1 MVFDQVRHQRRGL
14 ALRPL
19 WQVLT
24 RISGVCL
31 RTIVAD
37 WAKGK
42 VCQSPRVER
51 KSSAQGAGTP
61 RKVAG
66 VCTHVARFHGQ
77 MSAQTLPTTRS
88 SAT

>member
-1 MVFDQVRHQRRGL
+1 MVVDQVRHQRRGL

-42 VCQSPRVER
+42 VCQSPGAER
-51 KSSAQGAGTP
+51 KSGAGRP
-61 RKVAG
+61 GRRG
-66 VCTHVARFHGQ
+66 
-77 MSAQTLPTTRS
+77 S
-88 SAT
+88 SAARRQWQEHWAISGAW